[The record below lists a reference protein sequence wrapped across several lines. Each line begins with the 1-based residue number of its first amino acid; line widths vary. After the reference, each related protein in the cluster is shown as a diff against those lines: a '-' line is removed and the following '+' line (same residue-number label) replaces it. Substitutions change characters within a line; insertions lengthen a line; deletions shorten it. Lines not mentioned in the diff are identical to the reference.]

1 MTFRLNFLSIPC
13 PIIARA
19 LLGAACLLLA
29 CGHSQAQPA
38 KSGTTAKPALTVTT
52 ARPQQGSLPLRLA
65 ANGSIAAWQDASV
78 GSEANGLRIA
88 EVRVDVGDT
97 VQRGQVLAVFAPDSV
112 NADVAQAQAGVAEA
126 QAQAA
131 DAAANAERARSF
143 QATGM
148 MSAQQISLLLT
159 AEQTAVARLESARA
173 MLAVQQLRLKHTQV
187 LAPDSGI
194 VSVRNAT
201 VGAVVG
207 AGTELFRLIRQG
219 RLEWRAEVTSAELG
233 RLSVGTRATITAASG
248 ARLNGKVRT
257 VAPTVDPQTRTALV
271 YVDLAALPRSSTL
284 GQALP
289 GMFARGEF
297 ELGASGELTVTQ
309 QAVVARDG
317 FNYVFK
323 VAPDNRVSQ
332 HKVEVGRRVGEQVE
346 VTQGLSADATIAV
359 AGAGFLSDGDTV
371 RINNNPPSS
380 ATPAPAATK

>member
-297 ELGASGELTVTQ
+297 ELGASGALTVPQ